1 MLDRFAMA
9 LYCYYQPVHGDNL
22 PDPKGPLSTTT
33 EANTQV
39 QEVVNMNA
47 LKKRG
52 SYDSFHVKKRAAVGK
67 YACVNRVVD
76 AARYYPRI
84 IKHPV
89 NKTASS
95 HCSVLQ

>member
-1 MLDRFAMA
+1 
-9 LYCYYQPVHGDNL
+9 
-22 PDPKGPLSTTT
+22 
-33 EANTQV
+33 
-39 QEVVNMNA
+39 MNV

-52 SYDSFHVKKRAAVGK
+52 SYGSFHVKKRAAVGK
-67 YACVNRVVD
+67 YACENRVV
-76 AARYYPRI
+76 ASRYYPRI